1 MNSAELNRA
10 VARATGES
18 VSTIRRLGFGPAG
31 PEFETD
37 DDMSTQHGPS
47 VIDWDELRVQRYN
60 GNREGS
66 VCHDLA
72 LL

>member
-1 MNSAELNRA
+1 MNQAELNRA

-18 VSTIRRLGFGPAG
+18 VSTIRRLGFGPTG
-31 PEFETD
+31 PEFETGD
-37 DDMSTQHGPS
+37 DTSTLNGPS

-60 GNREGS
+60 GNCEGS
-66 VCHDLA
+66 VFHDLA

>member
-1 MNSAELNRA
+1 MNNAELNRA

-37 DDMSTQHGPS
+37 DEMPQQLGPS
-47 VIDWDELRVQRYN
+47 VIDWDELRVQRYR
-60 GNREGS
+60 GNCEGS
-66 VCHDLA
+66 VFHDLA